1 MSKILTQ
8 AEIDLLLA
16 SAADLGGR
24 RTTDEAELPAE
35 SDVIP
40 YNFRRPDRVSKEQI
54 RALHFLHD
62 RFARNLTTSLSAYL
76 RSVTEV
82 SLVSVE
88 QGTYAEFLAGVPDPT
103 AFYAISMAPLDGLA
117 ALELNPQIAFTFV
130 DRMLGGAGRGA
141 VLSRALTEIEQNVVD
156 ALVKVLLENLT
167 DAWRSVADVEFAIS
181 GRETRPQMLQV
192 GSPTEVVVLLGF
204 EVRVGDTRGL
214 LSLCIPASAIDSV
227 RARFSRDLPRSVRQ
241 PSEADRQ
248 RLREVLAR
256 VPLRVSATLD
266 ARVPARDLVSL
277 RPGDVLSLGRAVARP
292 VDVRVAGSVKF
303 GGRLVVRGG
312 HTALVV
318 QPSDVLPTALEA

>member
-8 AEIDLLLA
+8 AEIDLLLG
-16 SAADLGGR
+16 SAADVVAR
-24 RTTDEAELPAE
+24 RTGDGETLSVD
-35 SDVIP
+35 SDVMP

-54 RALHFLHD
+54 RALHLLHD

-103 AFYAISMAPLDGLA
+103 SFYAISMAPLDGLA
-117 ALELNPQIAFTFV
+117 ALELNPQVAFTFV

-156 ALVKVLLENLT
+156 GLVKVLLENLT
-167 DAWRSVADVEFAIS
+167 DAWRSVVEVDFAIS

-214 LSLCIPASAIDSV
+214 LTLCIPASAIDAV
-227 RARFSRDLPRSVRQ
+227 RARFSRGLPRSTRQ

-248 RLREVLAR
+248 RLREALAR
-256 VPLRVSATLD
+256 VPLPVSATLD
-266 ARVPARDLVSL
+266 AAVPARDLVSL
-277 RPGDVLSLGRAVARP
+277 RPGDVLSLGRAAGQP

-312 HTALVV
+312 HTAVV
-318 QPSDVLPTALEA
+318 TQPSGVEPAALEA